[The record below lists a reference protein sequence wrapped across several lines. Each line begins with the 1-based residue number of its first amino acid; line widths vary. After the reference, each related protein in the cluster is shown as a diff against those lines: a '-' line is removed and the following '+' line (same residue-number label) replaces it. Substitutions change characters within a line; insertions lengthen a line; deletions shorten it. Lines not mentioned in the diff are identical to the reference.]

1 MIKRLLKYILK
12 NPNDKWYWLFFI
24 TILKSV
30 DYFLIIQNSIH
41 LNPKFIG
48 AFAGDA
54 FSYITPIDNLINSGN
69 YYPDYRMPG
78 YGFFYYIFHLFFN
91 SNISLDLL
99 IVLQVIFSILSV
111 YVLAITV
118 FNFTNSKKIFYIVIF
133 LFGISTYT
141 SLWDFYI
148 LPESFT
154 TSFSIFFVYYLI
166 KYQYS
171 NKPDTLFISGVIYT
185 FIVFLRPVYI
195 LYGIIPIIIILSVYF
210 NKKSLLVCV
219 KHLLIFLSFFILIDS
234 FWIIRNYKAHQKFY
248 PLTVSVG
255 IYADE
260 FEKSVRYAA
269 MKLLQGW
276 GLNYVWWDASAEIR
290 WFNIEDASLSSI
302 VGYEKSR
309 IKLPDYIYTSEYNID
324 PFKIL
329 SKNVYKYYHSQYP
342 SIYYNSIINSFHK
355 LDSSFKTEKPFR
367 YYCVSRLLLFKIM
380 YLRHNTFH
388 LFSKPFR
395 QLSFILKM
403 IILFYIA
410 YYFFVL
416 FFSFIGTIIFLK
428 KNIFKNSLLI
438 FVYITLYSF
447 IIFPIVLRLCEF
459 RYFAP
464 AYPFVLVLAIYT
476 LIYFIDKINNKYI
489 IHNSIS

>member
-54 FSYITPIDNLINSGN
+54 FSYITPIDNLINSGS
-69 YYPDYRMPG
+69 YFPDYRMPG

-99 IVLQVIFSILSV
+99 IVLQITLSILSV

-148 LPESFT
+148 ATESFT
-154 TSFSIFFVYYLI
+154 TSFSIFFVYYLY
-166 KYQYS
+166 KYQSS
-171 NKPDTLFISGVIYT
+171 NKPDFLFISGIFYT
-185 FIVFLRPVYI
+185 FICFMRPVYL
-195 LYGIIPIIIILSVYF
+195 LYCIIPIIIILRLYF

-234 FWIIRNYKAHQKFY
+234 LWIIRNYKAHQKFY
-248 PLTVSVG
+248 PLTVSAG

-260 FEKSVRYAA
+260 FENSVEGAA
-269 MKLLQGW
+269 MRVIQGW
-276 GLNYVWWDASAEIR
+276 GLNYVWWDISAEIR
-290 WFNIEDASLSSI
+290 WFNIGDSSKGP
-302 VGYEKSR
+302 VGYENSK

-324 PFKIL
+324 TLKRL
-329 SKNVYKYYHSQYP
+329 SNNLYKYYHSQSP
-342 SIYYNSIINSFHK
+342 SLYYNSIINNFQK
-355 LDSSFKTEKPFR
+355 IESSFRTEKPFR
-367 YYCVSRLLLFKIM
+367 YYFVSRLLLFKTM
-380 YLRHNTFH
+380 YFRHQMFH

-403 IILFYIA
+403 IILFYIT
-410 YYFFVL
+410 YYFFIIL
-416 FFSFIGTIIFLK
+416 FSLIGIIIFLK
-428 KNIFKNSLLI
+428 KNILKNPLYI
-438 FVYITLYSF
+438 FIYITLYSF
-447 IIFPIVLRLCEF
+447 IIFPLVLKLCTF

-464 AYPFVLVLAIYT
+464 AYPFALVLAIYT
-476 LIYFIDKINNKYI
+476 LIYFIDKIKNKYI
-489 IHNSIS
+489 VHNSIS